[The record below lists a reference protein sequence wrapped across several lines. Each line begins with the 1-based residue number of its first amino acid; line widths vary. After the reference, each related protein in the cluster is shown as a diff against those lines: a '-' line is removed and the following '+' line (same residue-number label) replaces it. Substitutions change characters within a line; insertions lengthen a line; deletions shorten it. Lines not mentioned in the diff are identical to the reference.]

1 MVSANDWRRSFFSFG
16 AILCLVLIVNGS
28 QPIPQP
34 PCTTPPSADACVSSA
49 EFLAWQGLALR
60 PAFRDD
66 LTQLQHIPRY
76 QIDAT
81 VKLDTSVI
89 EGTMQ
94 ICYTNGT
101 GAPLP
106 DLLFRLYPNAS
117 TIYGGGSL
125 DIQWVQRGDNQLAFS
140 LTENDT
146 ALWVPLDP
154 PLAPGKATTISMAF
168 TAHVPTSGS
177 QGYRIFHQGDA
188 VTSLAGWYPIL
199 SCYCHGWKLFPIPA
213 VGDAILTDPSFHD
226 VRLTVPATH
235 TVVATGTTLDR
246 QETNEGVVWR
256 VVSGPARSL
265 TVILSDRYLSET
277 VEMEGVTINYYAL
290 AASRSNTTRHDALSM
305 ARDAFATY
313 TRRFGPYPFTE
324 FDVVETA
331 VSIGGYEFTGMV
343 ALEHTSRLRD
353 SVGQF
358 RFLVAHEVAHQWWY
372 SLVGNNQIL
381 DPWLDES
388 LSTYATALYLEDTL
402 GPSNARAL
410 LATFERTYGRPNA
423 NTAPI
428 DSSTLDFGSWA
439 TYRAPIYYHGALFLH
454 ALRQEMGDELF
465 FTLLST
471 YYQRYR
477 YQTATTLDFL
487 QLAQETAGKDLT
499 PLYQSWFT
507 EREPWRAGGPSEE

>member
-1 MVSANDWRRSFFSFG
+1 MVSAVDWRRSFFSLSV
-16 AILCLVLIVNGS
+16 IVCLALIVNGS
-28 QPIPQP
+28 GPIPQP
-34 PCTTPPSADACVSSA
+34 PCTATPSARACVASI

-81 VKLDTSVI
+81 VNLAESVI

-94 ICYTNGT
+94 VCYTNAT
-101 GAPLP
+101 GASLS

-117 TIYGGGSL
+117 AIYGGGSL
-125 DIQWVQRGDNQLAFS
+125 DIHWVERNSQRLAFS
-140 LTENDT
+140 LTESNT

-154 PLAPGKATTISMAF
+154 PLAPGKATTVSMAF
-168 TAHVPTSGS
+168 TARVPTSGG

-188 VTSLAGWYPIL
+188 VISLAGWYPIL

-213 VGDAILTDPSFHD
+213 VGDALLTDPSFHE
-226 VRLTVPATH
+226 VTLTVPATY
-235 TVVATGTTLDR
+235 TVISTGTTVER
-246 QETNEGVVWR
+246 QETDKGVVWR
-256 VVSGPARSL
+256 MVSGPARSF
-265 TVILSDRYLSET
+265 TVILGDRYLTET
-277 VEMEGVTINYYAL
+277 VEVEGVTLNYYAL
-290 AASRSNTTRHDALSM
+290 AANRPNTTRHEALAM

-313 TRRFGPYPFTE
+313 TKRFGPYPFTE
-324 FDVVETA
+324 FDLVETA
-331 VSIGGYEFTGMV
+331 VSIGGYEFTGLV

-353 SVGQF
+353 SVGQY
-358 RFLVAHEVAHQWWY
+358 RFLVAHETAHQWWY
-372 SLVGNNQIL
+372 SLVGNNQVL

-402 GPSNARAL
+402 GPASARAL
-410 LATFERTYGRPNA
+410 LATFERTYGRP
-423 NTAPI
+423 TAQTPPI
-428 DSSTLDFGSWA
+428 DSPTLNFRSWA

-471 YYQRYR
+471 YYQRFR
-477 YQTATTLDFL
+477 YQTATTADFL
-487 QLAQETAGKDLT
+487 QLAQDIAGRDLT
-499 PLYQSWFT
+499 PLYQRWFAG
-507 EREPWRAGGPSEE
+507 REPWRAGGPIEE